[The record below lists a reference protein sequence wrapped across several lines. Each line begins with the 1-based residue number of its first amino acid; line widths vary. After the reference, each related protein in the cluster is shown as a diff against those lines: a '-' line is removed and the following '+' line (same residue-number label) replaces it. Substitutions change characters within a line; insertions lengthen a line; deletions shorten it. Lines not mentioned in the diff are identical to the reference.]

1 MLTGLGLAMDAFAVS
16 VCKGL
21 SMNRLDIKKC
31 IVIGLYFGLFQGL
44 MPLIGYLLG
53 VNFKD
58 LIISVDHWLVF
69 GLLLI
74 IGIGMLK
81 ESINKEFELVND
93 KVNFMEMFPYALATS
108 IDALAVGITFAFL
121 KVNILLSI
129 ILIMI
134 ITFVVSYIGV
144 CVGGKFGNKY
154 QKKAQ
159 MFGGLVLIIIGF
171 KVLFE
176 HLF

>member
-1 MLTGLGLAMDAFAVS
+1 MDAFAVS
-16 VCKGL
+16 ICKGL
-21 SMNRLDIKKC
+21 SMNKFDIKKC
-31 IVIGLYFGLFQGL
+31 IVIGLYFGLFQGI
-44 MPLIGYLLG
+44 MPLLGYLLG
-53 VNFKD
+53 INFKD
-58 LIISVDHWLVF
+58 IIISIDHWLVF
-69 GLLLI
+69 GLLFI

-81 ESINKEFELVND
+81 ESLSKEIELVNY
-93 KVNFMEMFPYALATS
+93 KVNFMEMVPYALATS

-144 CVGGKFGNKY
+144 CVGGKFGDKY

-159 MFGGLVLIIIGF
+159 MFGGLVLIVIGF

-176 HLF
+176 HLFW